1 MGSGHSA
8 TQVDLRRPGLPQPLR
23 AGLPWLLVALVL
35 LAGASFGRDARYL
48 IAAAAG
54 CLVVG
59 AVRALLELRDLWAL
73 RRAADAVLRT
83 GARVHPYSTLLVWRA
98 GELTSEH
105 NRKLLSR
112 SFRNIVRE
120 LERPSLMSAVPLD
133 RRQARAQAGLLI
145 ALRDRLADLDSSIS
159 PRGVVLV
166 EDLLTDG
173 LNSPLFS
180 AGYSPVD
187 DRDDSRRKLG
197 PVLEECL
204 AALEPAGESPKS
216 RSATGLPDTNP
227 DVFDPDAAANGRVSA
242 HGGGNR

>member
-1 MGSGHSA
+1 MP
-8 TQVDLRRPGLPQPLR
+8 RPAR
-23 AGLPWLLVALVL
+23 AGLPWLPPALVL
-35 LAGASFGRDARYL
+35 LAGATLGLYPREL
-48 IAAAAG
+48 VAAAG
-54 CLVVG
+54 GCLLVG
-59 AVRALLELRDLWAL
+59 AVRVLLELRDLWAL

-105 NRKLLSR
+105 NRRLLSR

-120 LERPSLMSAVPLD
+120 LERPSLMSAVPLN
-133 RRQARAQAGLLI
+133 RRQAREHVELLA
-145 ALRDRLADLDSSIS
+145 ALRDRLGDLDSSIT

-180 AGYSPVD
+180 GGYSSLDEADNARPE
-187 DRDDSRRKLG
+187 LG

-204 AALEPAGESPKS
+204 AALEPRSGSPK
-216 RSATGLPDTNP
+216 RGAATGRFEIHP
-227 DVFDPDAAANGRVSA
+227 DVFDPSAAGNGRRSA
-242 HGGGNR
+242 HGGGSR